1 MFYQNKA
8 MKSRLPFRCF
18 FTMLLLAVACPALP
32 AQTTLGINTTRH
44 CIYTDSM
51 TGGQLFRFPQNGK
64 VDSLIREII
73 ELNHEEPPNFEWIQA
88 NVENVTAVLD
98 DGKRYLLYSQDFLE
112 KHSELEVYGILAH
125 EIGHHIQQH
134 TFEPVFRKTEELDAD
149 RFMGWV
155 LSRKGFHRMDVVA
168 FLEKMP
174 LSYSVP
180 YSRPVIDNDDPWSE
194 KKSLLYSV
202 PIAERMSAAT
212 EQFVNF
218 TSAPSALPSFP
229 WPPPACNTRS
239 VLPKAVF
246 KNRKVLGD
254 VASKLSIAL
263 DAKGYAQQSFFS
275 VPNGFAL
282 VTQLE
287 QYNVKDGSVRK
298 GNTRWLDYP
307 AREPYSGLFDYL
319 TSIVMPQKGYFRL
332 FVFVV
337 TDQPFGGTEPPVSML
352 EASAWLSE
360 GFNKLPNLIAGMPFE
375 AAYDVTALV
384 YEFEVPESNR
394 KPVQR
399 CPSPRFS
406 AKTHLQKA
414 GIAAKLGF

>member
-1 MFYQNKA
+1 MFYQKKA

-18 FTMLLLAVACPALP
+18 FTVLLLAVACPALP
-32 AQTTLGINTTRH
+32 AQTTLGINTTLH

-64 VDSLIREII
+64 VDSLIREIV
-73 ELNHEEPPNFEWIQA
+73 ELNHEEQPNFEWIQA

-134 TFEPVFRKTEELDAD
+134 TFEPERRETEELEAD

-155 LSRKGFHRMDVVA
+155 LSRKWFNRVDIVA

-174 LSYSVP
+174 LSYSVA
-180 YSRPVIDNDDPWSE
+180 S
-194 KKSLLYSV
+194 
-202 PIAERMSAAT
+202 AERMSAAT
-212 EQFVNF
+212 EQFVNL

-254 VASKLSIAL
+254 VASKLSVAL

-399 CPSPRFS
+399 CPSPRFN

>member
-1 MFYQNKA
+1 
-8 MKSRLPFRCF
+8 
-18 FTMLLLAVACPALP
+18 
-32 AQTTLGINTTRH
+32 
-44 CIYTDSM
+44 
-51 TGGQLFRFPQNGK
+51 
-64 VDSLIREII
+64 
-73 ELNHEEPPNFEWIQA
+73 
-88 NVENVTAVLD
+88 
-98 DGKRYLLYSQDFLE
+98 
-112 KHSELEVYGILAH
+112 
-125 EIGHHIQQH
+125 
-134 TFEPVFRKTEELDAD
+134 
-149 RFMGWV
+149 MGWV
-155 LSRKGFHRMDVVA
+155 LSRKWFGRADVVA

-180 YSRPVIDNDDPWSE
+180 IG
-194 KKSLLYSV
+194 L
-202 PIAERMSAAT
+202 RMSAAT

-399 CPSPRFS
+399 CPSPRFN